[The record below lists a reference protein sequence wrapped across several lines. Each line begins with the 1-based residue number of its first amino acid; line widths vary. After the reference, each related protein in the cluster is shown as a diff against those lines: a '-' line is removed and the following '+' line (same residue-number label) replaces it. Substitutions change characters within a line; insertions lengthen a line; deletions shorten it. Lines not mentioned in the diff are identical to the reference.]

1 MKNIKSLLMLAAIT
15 VASMTF
21 VSCDDDPWYDPYGWS
36 NNYGDWHWNNDY
48 WNQGGNGNNQDGD
61 ERTAMAQTLCG
72 EWGGEMD
79 YSYINP
85 DGESRSTD
93 VYYTAMKFFQ
103 YNQNSKSYSGEGVE
117 TDYL

>member
-21 VSCDDDPWYDPYGWS
+21 VSCDDDPWYDGCWHDPYDWS
-36 NNYGDWHWNNDY
+36 YNYGDWNWNNDY
-48 WNQGGNGNNQDGD
+48 WNQGGNGNNQGGD

-79 YSYINP
+79 YSYINE

-93 VYYTAMKFFQ
+93 VYYTTMKFFQ
-103 YNQNSKSYSGEGVE
+103 YNQLKFRK
-117 TDYL
+117 